1 MHQVLITI
9 MVETIKEQYG
19 SENYFYQNRLGIDDK
34 KWLNFK
40 SGAQPLNE
48 EQMQKIKGLFSD
60 YEWMLVQ
67 KILRQTIIFPE
78 RRNYAFSQYRRLKT
92 IIAKKWLKN
101 GGAAELISKKTEEKA
116 GRPMTEFIDLK
127 VSMKYG
133 EWGYDDILSFRLPAI
148 VQRQV
153 EGSKVDL
160 LEWVDENLT
169 NTYVHEEHKEV

>member
-1 MHQVLITI
+1 MHQVLISI

-19 SENYFYQNRLGIDDK
+19 SEPFFYQEQLGIDEKTWQD
-34 KWLNFK
+34 FK
-40 SGAQPLNE
+40 SGQQPLNE

-78 RRNYAFSQYRRLKT
+78 RRNFAVPQYRRLKT

-101 GGAAELISKKTEEKA
+101 GGQAELISKKSEEKK
-116 GRPMTEFIDLK
+116 GRMATEFIDLK
-127 VSMKYG
+127 VSLQYG
-133 EWGYDDILSFRLPAI
+133 EWGYDDILVFRLPAI

-169 NTYVHEEHKEV
+169 NTYMKEEK

>member
-1 MHQVLITI
+1 MHQVLIAI

-19 SENYFYQNRLGIDDK
+19 TEAYYYEKQLGIDHNT
-34 KWLNFK
+34 WQGFK
-40 SGAQPLNE
+40 HGTDPLTE

-67 KILRQTIIFPE
+67 KILRQTTIFPE
-78 RRNYAFSQYRRLKT
+78 RRNFAVSQYRRLKT

-101 GGAAELISKKTEEKA
+101 GGSAELISKKSEGEK
-116 GRPMTEFIDLK
+116 GKPHQEFIDLK
-127 VSMKYG
+127 VSMQYG

-153 EGSKVDL
+153 ESSKVDL

-169 NTYVHEEHKEV
+169 DTYVPTDE